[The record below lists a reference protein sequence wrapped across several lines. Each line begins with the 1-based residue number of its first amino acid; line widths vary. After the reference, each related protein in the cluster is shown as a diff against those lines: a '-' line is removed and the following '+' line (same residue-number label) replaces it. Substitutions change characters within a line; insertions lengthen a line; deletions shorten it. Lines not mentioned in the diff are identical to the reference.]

1 MGIYSEIV
9 KDTLTVYISG
19 DIDEHTAPE
28 LRERLDALLNA
39 GGFKRLLFNMGG
51 VDFMDSTGI
60 GMLIGRYKKLK
71 RDNIPVYVEEVNKQM
86 DKIFRLSGLYEIIGL
101 VR

>member
-1 MGIYSEIV
+1 MGIYSEKNKDIV
-9 KDTLTVYISG
+9 TVFISG
-19 DIDEHTAPE
+19 DIDEHTVTLMREYLDGIIE
-28 LRERLDALLNA
+28 L
-39 GGFKRLLFNMGG
+39 GGFSKFIINLSQ

-71 RDNIPVYVEEVNKQM
+71 KYNVPLCVTQLNKQT
-86 DKIFRLSGLYEIIGL
+86 DKIFRLSGLYDIIGL